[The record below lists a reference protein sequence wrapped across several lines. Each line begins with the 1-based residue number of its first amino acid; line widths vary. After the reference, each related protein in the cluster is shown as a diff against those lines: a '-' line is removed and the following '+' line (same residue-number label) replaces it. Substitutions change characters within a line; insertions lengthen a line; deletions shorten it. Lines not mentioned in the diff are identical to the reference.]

1 MSQPDRDWIDA
12 REKVDAAGRCR
23 ACGLDVAALAAMGR
37 SLEAAHTIGR
47 SRDHKLV
54 WRASDGRKMFVRA
67 EFEADRILRLWVD
80 PDDIVELC
88 GPATSTDTC
97 HGAYDGHRLDL
108 LALLT
113 LEEQLAAVRAAGSIA
128 SAIRR
133 LTGGRTVD
141 EQLAQPLPAPAP
153 DDDLIPF

>member
-23 ACGLDVAALAAMGR
+23 VCGLDLAALAALGR
-37 SLEAAHTIGR
+37 SLEAAHTVGR
-47 SRDHKLV
+47 THDSRLI
-54 WRASDGRKMFVRA
+54 WRYPDGKKAFVR
-67 EFEADRILRLWVD
+67 EHVQGGQVRLWVD

-108 LALLT
+108 LPLLT
-113 LEEQLAAVRAAGSIA
+113 VDEQIAAVRAAGGIA

-141 EQLAQPLPAPAP
+141 EQLDQREPRPPGDEA
-153 DDDLIPF
+153 LIPF